1 MKEYPIPFTGEMVR
15 AILDG
20 RKTMTR
26 RTSGLDEINENPS
39 AWGFVEMFE
48 VGSELYAHFG
58 HMEHSGIRTIR
69 CPYGKPGDR
78 LWVKE
83 TFSWVGNGHSLRDLE
98 FLRSAETPKLVYRAS
113 VEQSDRW
120 HPSLHMPRWASRIT
134 LEIVSVRI
142 ERLNDISED
151 DAFHEGCEPWTIE
164 GPAGYELSYVEE
176 FAQLWESINGKGSWS
191 KNDWVWVIE
200 FKKPEDPK

>member
-1 MKEYPIPFTGEMVR
+1 MKYRPILFKGEMVR
-15 AILDG
+15 AILDLI
-20 RKTMTR
+20 KTMTR
-26 RTSGLDEINENPS
+26 RTSRLDDINENPN

-48 VGSELYAHFG
+48 VGSELYAHF
-58 HMEHSGIRTIR
+58 EHEEYGDIRTIR

-83 TFSWVGNGHSLRDLE
+83 TWGKGSENNTEEGIY
-98 FLRSAETPKLVYRAS
+98 YRATDPGWDDN
-113 VEQSDRW
+113 ETGFRW
-120 HPSLHMPRWASRIT
+120 KPSIHMPRWASRIT
-134 LEIVSVRI
+134 LEVVSVRA

-164 GPAGYELSYVEE
+164 GPAGYELSYVEG
-176 FAQLWESINGKGSWS
+176 FAQLWEIINGKGSWS

-200 FKKPEDPK
+200 FKQVKQ